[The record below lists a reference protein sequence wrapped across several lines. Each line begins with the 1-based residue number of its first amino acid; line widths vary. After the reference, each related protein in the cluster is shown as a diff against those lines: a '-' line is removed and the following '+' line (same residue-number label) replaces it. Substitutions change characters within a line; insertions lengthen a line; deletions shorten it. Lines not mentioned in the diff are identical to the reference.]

1 MGGQRRSLL
10 NQQKMLTQKRMKKST
25 RKFKKA
31 RKHRKTKRSQRGGLG
46 QAWRLPEHA
55 VVIWRNLQD
64 KDLAPFVSTYGEVRE
79 ELGLTS

>member
-1 MGGQRRSLL
+1 
-10 NQQKMLTQKRMKKST
+10 MLTQMRMKNT
-25 RKFKKA
+25 KKA
-31 RKHRKTKRSQRGGLG
+31 RKSRKNRKTRAKRSQRGGLG

-79 ELGLTS
+79 ELGLTPSA